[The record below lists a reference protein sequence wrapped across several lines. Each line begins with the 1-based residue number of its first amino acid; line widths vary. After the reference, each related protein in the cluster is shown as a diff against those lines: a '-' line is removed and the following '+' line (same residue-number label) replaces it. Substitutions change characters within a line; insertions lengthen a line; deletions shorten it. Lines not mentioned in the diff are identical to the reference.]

1 MASGTSKSMISAL
14 PPRPRAGTMG
24 GADERSGL
32 ALIPSLQSFSK
43 LERGS
48 VVWGDIRSEGGARES
63 VTSIGSSSRG
73 TTALGLGLMTSG
85 VQGGA
90 PVFAVMAR
98 QMSAGL
104 YPGSAIASKQSSA
117 ASIETPPPSSTSAVA
132 REVADSI
139 QTASSTT
146 SPLWAASETNDRL
159 PTGFSALDKPD
170 VQLQADDYPDPD
182 DLNRSVAD
190 APMIIT
196 RTSLGPRLSAM
207 ISPET
212 MGEDRKALV
221 AEWIG
226 GLVTDLEGGE
236 GSELEPIVSTEH
248 AENPLV
254 SGENG
259 LIPKQEL
266 VPLYDVARSSAI
278 PSTRSVSEPASVV
291 TEMLAQPAL
300 QQVINT
306 NAADQYSKESP
317 PSIRS
322 YCSADRQI
330 GQQHAEAESRTCDP
344 LPEDKQSEGPSTH
357 THVIKP
363 TASSPN
369 TSKFAFQYTPA
380 LPMSVPSESPLVSSV
395 PAESHHV
402 AHTRM
407 LTTDASPNA
416 IDGLRATEASTSTS
430 LPLNLS
436 QLNKVRR
443 PSLVETLND
452 ELMDDLRLLSEELV
466 AQEREP
472 LLSGHSPRTRRSLPL
487 LSRLC
492 CWCVPWRWQ
501 TEEDLDE

>member
-1 MASGTSKSMISAL
+1 
-14 PPRPRAGTMG
+14 MG

-63 VTSIGSSSRG
+63 VTSVGSSSRG
-73 TTALGLGLMTSG
+73 TTTLGLGLMTSG

-104 YPGSAIASKQSSA
+104 YPGSATASKQNSA
-117 ASIETPPPSSTSAVA
+117 ASIETPPPSSASAIA
-132 REVADSI
+132 REVAGSM
-139 QTASSTT
+139 QPESSTT

-159 PTGFSALDKPD
+159 PTGFSALDKSD

-182 DLNRSVAD
+182 ELDCSVAD

-196 RTSLGPRLSAM
+196 RTSLGPRLSAI

-226 GLVTDLEGGE
+226 GLVTDGEGGE
-236 GSELEPIVSTEH
+236 GSELEPILSTDD

-266 VPLYDVARSSAI
+266 MPLYDIARSSAI
-278 PSTRSVSEPASVV
+278 PSTRSTSELVSVV
-291 TEMLAQPAL
+291 AEMLVHPAL
-300 QQVINT
+300 QQVVDT

-317 PSIRS
+317 PNIMS
-322 YCSADRQI
+322 YRSADRQI

-344 LPEDKQSEGPSTH
+344 LPEDKQVEGASTH
-357 THVIKP
+357 THAIKP
-363 TASSPN
+363 TASSPS

-380 LPMSVPSESPLVSSV
+380 LPMSVPSELPLVSSV
-395 PAESHHV
+395 PPDSRHV
-402 AHTRM
+402 AHTLIR
-407 LTTDASPNA
+407 TTDASPHA

-430 LPLNLS
+430 LPLNPS
-436 QLNKVRR
+436 QLNKDRR
-443 PSLVETLND
+443 PSLAETLND
-452 ELMDDLRLLSEELV
+452 ELMDDLRQLSEELV

-472 LLSGHSPRTRRSLPL
+472 LLSGHSARTRRSLPL

-492 CWCVPWRWQ
+492 CWCVPWRRPI
-501 TEEDLDE
+501 EEDLAE